1 MLKELLCML
10 LVLCTMMSMTGA
22 SAEALTY
29 VGLEKTE
36 YPVVKGDFSARA
48 VIERTRDNP
57 NLEAGIRFYYT
68 EDRSY
73 YAFFV
78 RWTDASRCDFYG
90 TKYVAGQNMGFL
102 IAEEYQETGKDCYV
116 SVDEAWD
123 AQDDTAM
130 TLTVDVL
137 GSIATVT
144 MTGNN
149 TGYSGTLH
157 FDLTKSARMDG
168 KLTEAN
174 PVVFREGMIRRASRG
189 TCTYTFFGLDQYTYE
204 GDTIVW
210 PEKEKA
216 ALDASYPTA
225 ETYLGTL
232 RMGTF
237 TPGTYQ
243 GSEFT
248 VPYQI
253 WLPSTYTPEKD
264 YPVLL
269 FLHGDGSRGSDNR
282 QIVEGSSE
290 FIICREIAARDMEC
304 IILVPQSPVSWV
316 FTPEPADNFHRNCAY
331 EDVRPSKCLQAV
343 LEMLDDMTA
352 NMNVDASRL
361 YLNGYSRGSF
371 AGWYLLAT
379 CPERFAAAILCCG
392 VGSPEM
398 GEAIA
403 RTPIYV
409 FHGTVDDVVSYEDG
423 KAMADAAAAAGGD
436 VTFVP
441 AEGLAHSI
449 SATMRRD
456 KNVIDWLFSKSR

>member
-1 MLKELLCML
+1 MKKMRVCIL
-10 LVLCTMMSMTGA
+10 LVLLMTMGMLSA
-22 SAEALTY
+22 SAGEIEY
-29 VGLEKTE
+29 ISLEKTE
-36 YPVVKGDFSARA
+36 YPTVKGDFSARA
-48 VIERTRDNP
+48 VIQRTSDTP
-57 NLEAGIRFYYT
+57 NLEAGIRFYYA

-78 RWTDASRCDFYG
+78 RWTDLNRCDFYG
-90 TKYVAGQNMGFL
+90 TKYIAGQNMGFL
-102 IAEEYQETGKDCYV
+102 IAEEYQESGKDCYV

-137 GSIATVT
+137 GSVAAVT

-157 FDLTKSARMDG
+157 FDLTKSARMGG
-168 KLTEAN
+168 KATEVN
-174 PVVFREGMIRRASRG
+174 PVVLREGMLRRASRG
-189 TCTYTFFGLDQYTYE
+189 TCAYTFFGLDKYTYE
-204 GDTIVW
+204 GDTISW
-210 PEKEKA
+210 PEKEPA
-216 ALDASYPTA
+216 IIDSSYPTV
-225 ETYLGTL
+225 ETHLGTL
-232 RMGTF
+232 RMGAF
-237 TPGTYQ
+237 TAGSYK

-253 WLPSTYTPEKD
+253 WLPSTYSADKT

-290 FIICREIAARDMEC
+290 FIICKEIAARDMDV

-316 FTPEPADNFHRNCAY
+316 RTPQSKPPFYNYPY
-331 EDVRPSKCLQAV
+331 EDAVPSKSLGAV
-343 LEMLDDMTA
+343 LEMLDEITI
-352 NMNVDASRL
+352 NMNADTSRL
-361 YLNGYSRGSF
+361 YLSGYSRGAL

-379 CPERFAAAILCCG
+379 YPERFAAAILCCG
-392 VGSPEM
+392 IGSPEM
-398 GEAIA
+398 AENIA
-403 RTPIYV
+403 QTPLYV
-409 FHGTVDDVVSYEDG
+409 FHGTVDDLVSYEDG
-423 KAMADAAAAAGGD
+423 KAMADAAKAAGGD
-436 VTFVP
+436 VTFIP
-441 AEGLAHSI
+441 CEGLAHSI